1 MNKLVAA
8 CAQNPITWK
17 QVGEELIPGSDSDVQ
32 AVLNGIQVNSQGN
45 VTLCCSSLFDQ
56 WLQRDP
62 DASWELLIKALNIAL
77 LNNLATE
84 IEGMLQP
91 SADSTHKTET
101 AKPQIQ
107 TGMHNDV
114 HTPQNSVSYYSQL
127 AICLCAICMNIKIKL
142 GGVAL

>member
-1 MNKLVAA
+1 MRNELVAA
-8 CAQNPITWK
+8 CVQNPIAWK
-17 QVGEELIPGSDSDVQ
+17 EVGEELIPGSDSDVQ
-32 AVLNGIQVNSQGN
+32 AVLNVIQVNSRGD
-45 VTLCCSSLFDQ
+45 VIVCCSSLFDQ

-62 DASWELLIKALNIAL
+62 DASWELLIKALKIAHLNI
-77 LNNLATE
+77 LATE

-114 HTPQNSVSYYSQL
+114 L
-127 AICLCAICMNIKIKL
+127 LKIVL
-142 GGVAL
+142 PI

>member
-1 MNKLVAA
+1 MRGELCGA
-8 CAQNPITWK
+8 CAQNPVAWK
-17 QVGEELIPGSDSDVQ
+17 DVGRELLPGSGSDVD
-32 AVLNGIQVNSQGN
+32 AALNIIEVNSQGN
-45 VTLCCSSLFDQ
+45 VIRCCSSLFDQ

-62 DASWELLIKALNIAL
+62 DASWELLIKALKIAH

-91 SADSTHKTET
+91 SRSADSTHKTET

-114 HTPQNSVSYYSQL
+114 LLKTVL
-127 AICLCAICMNIKIKL
+127 AI
-142 GGVAL
+142 